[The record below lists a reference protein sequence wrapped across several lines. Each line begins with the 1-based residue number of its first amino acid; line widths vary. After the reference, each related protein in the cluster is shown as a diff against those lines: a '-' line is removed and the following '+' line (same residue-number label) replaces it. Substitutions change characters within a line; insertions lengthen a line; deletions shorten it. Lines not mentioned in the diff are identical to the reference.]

1 MVKVGFIKLGNIG
14 MSLIVNL
21 LLDERADRED
31 IDVRVAGTGAKMGK
45 PEAEDVLSF
54 LKWEPDLLI
63 VTSPNAA
70 LPGPKIVREAFEG
83 KPCIVI
89 SDGPAKKAV
98 DSMKEKGFG
107 YIILPGDPMIGARRE
122 FLDPTEMA
130 LFNTDVLK
138 VLSACGASRLVQEE
152 IDRVIEEIKAGKDV
166 TLPQIIATA
175 EIVTERA
182 NFSNPYARAKAIA
195 AYSMAEKVG
204 ELDSKACFMM
214 KDPEA
219 YTMMVAAAHEL
230 IREAALLA
238 DEAREIEKGQDTL
251 SRAPHAKSGE
261 LLSKQGLMEPL
272 K

>member
-54 LKWEPDLLI
+54 LHWDPELLI
-63 VTSPNAA
+63 VISPNAA
-70 LPGPKIVREAFEG
+70 LPGPRLVREAFEG

-98 DSMKEKGFG
+98 DAMKEKGFG

-138 VLSACGASRLVQEE
+138 VLSSTGAAKLVQDE
-152 IDRVIEEIKAGKDV
+152 IDRVIDEIKAGGEV
-166 TLPQIIATA
+166 TVPQIIATA
-175 EIVTERA
+175 EVVTRRA
-182 NFSNPYARAKAIA
+182 KFSNPYAQAKAIA

-204 ELDSKACFMM
+204 ELDAKACFMM

-219 YTMMVAAAHEL
+219 YTIMVAAAHEL

-238 DEAREIEKGQDTL
+238 DEARELEKGQNTV
-251 SRAPHAKSGE
+251 SRSPHGRSGE
-261 LLSKQGLMEPL
+261 LLSKRGLMETL

>member
-98 DSMKEKGFG
+98 DEMKEKGFG

-138 VLSACGASRLVQEE
+138 VLSVSGAARLVQEE
-152 IDRVIEEIKAGKDV
+152 IDRVIGEIKAGGKV

-175 EIVTERA
+175 EVVTQRA
-182 NFSNPYARAKAIA
+182 QFSNPYARAKAIA
-195 AYSMAEKVG
+195 AYSMAEKVA
-204 ELDSKACFMM
+204 ELDAKACFAM

-219 YTMMVAAAHEL
+219 YTLMVAAAHE
-230 IREAALLA
+230 IMREAARLA
-238 DEAREIEKGQDTL
+238 DEARELEKAQDAV
-251 SRAPHAKSGE
+251 SRAPHGRSGE
-261 LLSKQGLMEPL
+261 ILSKRGLMEPL

>member
-54 LKWEPDLLI
+54 LKWEPDLLVI
-63 VTSPNAA
+63 ASPNAA
-70 LPGPKIVREAFEG
+70 LPGPRMVREAFEG

-98 DSMKEKGFG
+98 DAMKEKGFG

-138 VLSACGASRLVQEE
+138 VLSGCGAARLVQEE

-166 TLPQIIATA
+166 TPPQIIATA
-175 EIVTERA
+175 EVVTERA
-182 NFSNPYARAKAIA
+182 KFSNPYARAKAIA
-195 AYSMAEKVG
+195 AYSMSEKVG

-214 KDPEA
+214 KDPAA

-230 IREAALLA
+230 IREAALLV
-238 DEAREIEKGQDTL
+238 DEARELEKGQDTV
-251 SRAPHAKSGE
+251 SRAPHAKSGAH
-261 LLSKQGLMEPL
+261 LSKQGLMESL